1 MRARLSRRRIAY
13 GGLRR
18 ETAKEKVK
26 EEKRRRLF
34 FMVQQENCRV
44 LSRYQPAG
52 PCKASRTAK
61 ASQAGKLS
69 LSLFRSTLFL
79 AVFHYQ
85 ASTCLWSAS
94 LDLYRLGMHIAD
106 TLFNRSRIVKNICQ
120 YSIISVIF
128 IVFCIYNA
136 RLFRT
141 TCSNAFRVFH
151 EFFSILSR
159 LEFLELFPF
168 SIMHFSP
175 QHNNFSEIN
184 SNFWSNADFHLV
196 DSNRNWYS
204 NSSNSIMYK
213 SIPLPLRAV
222 YHKFHAIAE

>member
-1 MRARLSRRRIAY
+1 MLGKNSINCIQCFLFVDVFSSCMCMSVCSYRCRYRHRAKTGFLSVSRNYWKLEGTWINWKQPEKCSTRARLSRRRIAY

-106 TLFNRSRIVKNICQ
+106 TLFNRSRIVK
-120 YSIISVIF
+120 ISV
-128 IVFCIYNA
+128 N
-136 RLFRT
+136 
-141 TCSNAFRVFH
+141 
-151 EFFSILSR
+151 IL
-159 LEFLELFPF
+159 LFPSFLLYFAFIMLGCSEQLVLTLFEF
-168 SIMHFSP
+168 ST
-175 QHNNFSEIN
+175 NFSL
-184 SNFWSNADFHLV
+184 F
-196 DSNRNWYS
+196 
-204 NSSNSIMYK
+204 
-213 SIPLPLRAV
+213 
-222 YHKFHAIAE
+222 